1 MDISWLS
8 PVYEAQGP
16 FATVH
21 LDVSRN
27 DENAAHE
34 VELRWRGAREQL
46 ASAGAPDDLL
56 DQIEPAAL
64 ALPEIAGSA
73 GRTIVATAQEGVLLD
88 RAVPGPV
95 QGSTTW
101 GPLPDVV
108 PLLRRLGSRPPYV
121 LVLLDRQGAD
131 IEVWGPS
138 EGTPRETETV
148 KGGNYPIRK
157 VKVGGWAHHRYQH
170 RADNL
175 WRDNA
180 EKVAEDIERLVATTG
195 TGLVAVAGD
204 EQAYGRLNGALSE
217 RTMQMLVVLE
227 HGSRAAG
234 SDRELVDEEI
244 EQLISQHEVQQIERV
259 LEEFREQRGRGE
271 RAVEG
276 VDATCDALRRAQ
288 VQTLLLVEDVARDQT
303 VYVGSQAF
311 VLGVTEDEV
320 TALGDTAK
328 GVDAPAGLTR
338 AAAATD
344 AAVVLVPREMEPL
357 KDGVGAVLRYAD
369 ESTPS

>member
-8 PVYEAQGP
+8 PVYESQGP

-34 VELRWRGAREQL
+34 IELRWRGAREQL
-46 ASAGAPDDLL
+46 AAAGAPEELL
-56 DQIEPAAL
+56 AQMEPAAL
-64 ALPEIAGSA
+64 AMPEMAGSA
-73 GRTIVATAQEGVLLD
+73 GRTIVATSDGGVLLD
-88 RAVPGPV
+88 RTVPGSI
-95 QGSTTW
+95 QASTTW
-101 GPLPDVV
+101 GPLPDVL
-108 PLLRRLGSRPPYV
+108 PLLRRLGARAPYV

-138 EGTPRETETV
+138 EGTPRDTETV
-148 KGGNYPIRK
+148 KGGNYPISK
-157 VKVGGWAHHRYQH
+157 VKVGGWAHNRYQH

-180 EKVAEDIERLVATTG
+180 EKVAEDVERLVATTG
-195 TGLVAVAGD
+195 TGLVAVVGD

-217 RTMQMLVVLE
+217 RTREMLVVLE

-234 SDRELVDEEI
+234 SDRNLVDEEV
-244 EQLISQHEVQQIERV
+244 EHLVSLHEVQQIEQV
-259 LEEFREQRGRGE
+259 LGEFREQRGRGE

-276 VDATCDALRRAQ
+276 IAETCDALRRAQ
-288 VQTLLLVEDVARDQT
+288 VDTLLLVDDVAREAT
-303 VYVGSQAF
+303 VFVGSQGA

-320 TALGDTAK
+320 TSLGDTAK
-328 GVDAPAGLTR
+328 GVDAPGGLTR

-344 AAVVLVPREMEPL
+344 ADVVIVPREMEEI

-369 ESTPS
+369 ESTAS